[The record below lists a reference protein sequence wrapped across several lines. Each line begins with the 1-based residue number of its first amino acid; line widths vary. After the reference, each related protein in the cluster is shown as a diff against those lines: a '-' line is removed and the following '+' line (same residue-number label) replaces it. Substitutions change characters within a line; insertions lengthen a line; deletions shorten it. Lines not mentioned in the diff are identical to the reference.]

1 MAAFISGDTT
11 ISASTATKIVDAEDF
26 DRRVILYDGTG
37 GTRVA
42 FTSAAVSTG
51 ARITSLGLSGQG
63 SLAAEFVI
71 PADEELW
78 VYNTAAA
85 AVQYLV
91 TTAA

>member
-1 MAAFISGDTT
+1 MAAFTSGDTT
-11 ISASTATKIVDAEDF
+11 ISASTAPKIVDAEDF

-42 FTSAAVSTG
+42 FTSGTASTG
-51 ARITSLGLSGQG
+51 AKITSLALNGQG

-78 VYNTAAA
+78 VYNSSSAS
-85 AVQYLV
+85 VQYLV